1 MMKNSIIGLSIIFG
15 SLFLAWFIDRGTD
28 IELVPAFCFTWG
40 IFAGVLGER
49 FLTKG
54 KSDGNM

>member
-15 SLFLAWFIDRGTD
+15 SLFLAWFIDRGTEV
-28 IELVPAFCFTWG
+28 ELWPAFYFTWG
-40 IFAGVLGER
+40 IFAGVWGER

-54 KSDGNM
+54 NSDE